1 MDHYPRILPLTKGAD
16 APMDVYGARAHTQVA
31 LLEAGLPVPKAW
43 GLSIA
48 AVKAIADEDFPEEW
62 PFLNELSVG
71 CLVSVRVSPVAREW
85 GGPEALL
92 NLGMNQ
98 ATCDLLKEPLGNDAA
113 VGLYARF
120 VQDYSVQVARLD
132 VEEFEEVY
140 ALHTKKGKIDYDAV
154 LMQSLALYDQHVGEL
169 FPQEPV
175 RQLRKALRSF
185 VKGWDGTTAR
195 ILRMAQGAPSDAC
208 LGLIVQEMAFG
219 LGRGESGAG
228 VAQFVSVQSGEE
240 LAHGRYMSQSQGREA
255 MDANEKALFLSR
267 DPRGPSLEEACPTA
281 LVELQ
286 AHSEDARAAFGDEI
300 QLEFTLQDGVLAILD
315 ATPAER
321 SGRAAVGIAVRLVEA
336 GIKTKQQ
343 ALMGIDPKNLNEV
356 LHPLVDPKAKREVL
370 TTGISSSPGAATGKI
385 VFTANAAQASAA
397 REVPCILV
405 RVETSP
411 EDVRGMHS
419 AQAVLTAKGGRD
431 SHAAVVAR
439 TIGVPCIVGA
449 SDLQVN
455 VRGKVVTLPDG
466 TQLRAGDTI
475 TVDAS
480 TGEVLK
486 GAPKLVQPNL
496 GDAFRTF
503 MGWADEFRTLG
514 IRANADTPQDARIAR
529 EFGVDG
535 VGLVRTEHMFFEAGR
550 LNVMRELIFADTDT
564 RKQAALDLLLP
575 MQRSDFI
582 ELFKIMHDLPVCIR
596 LLDPPLHEF
605 LPHSRDEMQSLAD
618 AMDVPLSKINARV
631 EELREFNPML
641 GARGVRL
648 GIMVPQI
655 YEMQAHAIFEAA
667 AQVFKDT
674 GAEIEPEIMV
684 PFISANREVE
694 LVKTNV
700 DAVFAAVK
708 NETGVALKYSLG
720 CMVETPRAALR
731 AGDIAKSSAFF
742 SFGTNDMTQMTYGL
756 SRDDSGR
763 FMRDYVGLGVFE
775 DDPFHSLDVD
785 GVGEL
790 LLLASERG
798 RAVRGDLVL
807 GLCGEHGGDP
817 KSIAFCHK
825 ARFDYVSCSPF
836 RSPIAK
842 LAAAQAAISE
852 AN

>member
-48 AVKAIADEDFPEEW
+48 AVKSIADEDFPEEW

-71 CLVSVRVSPVAREW
+71 CLVSIRVSPVAREW

-154 LMQSLALYDQHVGEL
+154 LMQSLALYDQNVGEL

-185 VKGWDGTTAR
+185 VKAWDGTTAR

-208 LGLIVQEMAFG
+208 LGLIIQEMAFG

-255 MDANEKALFLSR
+255 LDADDKALFLSR

-286 AHSEDARAAFGDEI
+286 AYSETARAAFGDEV

-321 SGRAAVGIAVRLVEA
+321 SGRAAVGITVRLVEA

-343 ALMGIDPKNLNEV
+343 ALMGIDPKSLNEI
-356 LHPLVDPKAKREVL
+356 LHPLVDRKAKREVL
-370 TTGISSSPGAATGKI
+370 LTGISSSPGAATGKI

-449 SDLQVN
+449 SDMQVN

-503 MGWADEFRTLG
+503 MSWADEFRTLG

-529 EFGVDG
+529 NFGVDG
-535 VGLVRTEHMFFEAGR
+535 IGLVRTEHMFFEAGR
-550 LNVMRELIFADTDT
+550 LNVMRELIFADTDK

-655 YEMQAHAIFEAA
+655 YAMQARAIFEAA

-708 NETGVALKYSLG
+708 NETGVALNYSLG

-775 DDPFHSLDVD
+775 EDPFHSLDID

-798 RAVRGDLVL
+798 RAVRKDLVL

-817 KSIAFCHK
+817 RSIAFCHK

-842 LAAAQAAISE
+842 LAAAQAALSE
-852 AN
+852 AD